1 MTQRLKDKVA
11 VITGA
16 ASGIGRAS
24 VLRFLN
30 EGARVVANDINEDA
44 LQALT
49 QEVGDDAA
57 KMTLK
62 SGSVTQRSDVES
74 IIDCAVAQFGRLDIL
89 VNSAGITP
97 RTVRPEADF
106 EERWEAVM
114 AVNAKGTMLMCHAA
128 VDAMRQSGGG
138 AIINVAS
145 IMSLVSYPTSLP
157 FSDGFSA
164 YPQSKGTVL
173 QLTRDLGIRVAQEG
187 IRVNAVCPG
196 FIYTALTENVIG
208 DPEVHET
215 MRNLHPIGRMGQAE
229 EVANVIAFL
238 ASDEA
243 SFVAGA
249 AWTVDGGYTAA

>member
-24 VLRFLN
+24 VLRLLN

-44 LQALT
+44 LQALA

-187 IRVNAVCPG
+187 VRVNAVCPG
-196 FIYTALTENVIG
+196 AIETAIQDYLTKENIQQARKLT
-208 DPEVHET
+208 P
-215 MRNLHPIGRMGQAE
+215 LHRFGTPQDIAQAC
-229 EVANVIAFL
+229 VFF
-238 ASDEA
+238 ASDDA
-243 SFVAGA
+243 SWITGVALP
-249 AWTVDGGYTAA
+249 VDGGWTARP

>member
-24 VLRFLN
+24 VLCFLK
-30 EGARVVANDINEDA
+30 EGARVVATDINEDA
-44 LQALT
+44 LQVLD

-62 SGSVTQRSDVES
+62 SGSVSQRSDVES
-74 IIDCAVAQFGRLDIL
+74 IIDYAVAQFGRLDIL

-164 YPQSKGTVL
+164 YP
-173 QLTRDLGIRVAQEG
+173 
-187 IRVNAVCPG
+187 
-196 FIYTALTENVIG
+196 
-208 DPEVHET
+208 
-215 MRNLHPIGRMGQAE
+215 
-229 EVANVIAFL
+229 
-238 ASDEA
+238 
-243 SFVAGA
+243 
-249 AWTVDGGYTAA
+249 